1 MSWML
6 KIAWVLLAGT
16 SCLAETITVCPRGC
30 DHSSVIS
37 ALDAAT
43 SGDVIE
49 IAAGTYVEAET
60 IDPRG
65 KAVTLRGAMDP
76 DGRPIT
82 VLDGAG
88 DHAVL
93 LCIGGEGP
101 STRFENIVVRNGFA
115 MTGGGL
121 GCVASS
127 PSLANCRFE
136 GNQAI
141 ALGGAMWNYFG
152 EPSLVDCVF
161 VENRSAETA
170 GAMYNGNSRPHLL
183 RCVFRGNSAARL
195 GGGIANFTDS
205 RPLLQDCRFEDN
217 VALEGGG
224 VFNFQSD
231 PTLQDCDFVGNSFL
245 GNLGE
250 SFGGAMVNQQS
261 SPSLLRCIFVDNY
274 GEERGGAMANLGGS
288 EPRLE
293 ICVFSGNETSGLG
306 PSIHNEQSL
315 PSLIDCVFEECC
327 QIEPPTSYLD
337 GGGNQLAIWCE
348 DCPEN
353 LDCRGDAVGA
363 GDLGVLLGAWK
374 SGDVRCDL
382 DRSGEVDGADVG
394 LLFMAWGPCGSW

>member
-1 MSWML
+1 MSCL
-6 KIAWVLLAGT
+6 PKIVCVFLAGT
-16 SCLAETITVCPRGC
+16 PCLAETITVCPRGC
-30 DHSSVIS
+30 DHSSVI
-37 ALDAAT
+37 AAIDAAIP
-43 SGDVIE
+43 GDVVD

-60 IDPRG
+60 IDSRG
-65 KAVTLRGAMDP
+65 KAVILRGATDSE
-76 DGRPIT
+76 GLPIT

-88 DHAVL
+88 DHGVL
-93 LCIGGEGP
+93 LCINGEGR
-101 STRFENIVVRNGFA
+101 STRFENLVVRNGFA
-115 MTGGGL
+115 VTGGGL

-127 PSLANCRFE
+127 PTLVNCRFE
-136 GNQAI
+136 GNQSI
-141 ALGGAMWNYFG
+141 SLGGAVWNYFS
-152 EPSLVDCVF
+152 EPLLVDCVF
-161 VENRSAETA
+161 MENHSAETA
-170 GAMYNGNSRPHLL
+170 GAMYNGTSRPHLV
-183 RCVFRGNSAARL
+183 RCLFRSNSAARL

-205 RPLLQDCRFEDN
+205 DPLLEDCRFEDN
-217 VALEGGG
+217 VAPEGGG

-231 PTLQDCDFVGNSFL
+231 PTLRDCEFVGNSFL

-250 SFGGAMVNQQS
+250 SFGGAMANQDS
-261 SPSLLRCIFVDNY
+261 SPSILRSDFIDNY
-274 GEERGGAMANLGGS
+274 GEERGGAIANLDGS

-293 ICVFSGNETSGLG
+293 ACVFIGNETSGLG
-306 PSIHNEQSL
+306 PSIHNEQST

-394 LLFMAWGPCGSW
+394 LLFMAWGPCGAG